1 MNPIF
6 QSYSGRKFIIF
17 FSFLCQSPVPSTQRM
32 GGELTSLYTASGCDS
47 LVTSAH
53 QIGHV
58 SWAQPIWSTQSFSQV
73 IGSKDLSVMDQYL
86 DDGIRVQS
94 DELGGDILLEWS
106 IIVWRH
112 LGCVVFCLVRAWV
125 WDPLSLQT
133 MSYFKF
139 HEQKTGPVSCLW
151 PGTSKVQVYLTISKS
166 STRTLV
172 FIHCRLHTCK
182 VCMFLLRNVLPWVDN
197 CCLCVVGNDLFSSLT
212 V

>member
-1 MNPIF
+1 MAESLSCFFFFVPVSCPIYSKDGRWAYLPVHSQWLWLPCHLCSSDWACQLSTANP
-6 QSYSGRKFIIF
+6 
-17 FSFLCQSPVPSTQRM
+17 
-32 GGELTSLYTASGCDS
+32 
-47 LVTSAH
+47 
-53 QIGHV
+53 
-58 SWAQPIWSTQSFSQV
+58 STQSFSQV
-73 IGSKDLSVMDQYL
+73 IGSKDLSVTDQYL

-112 LGCVVFCLVRAWV
+112 LGCVVLCLVPAWV